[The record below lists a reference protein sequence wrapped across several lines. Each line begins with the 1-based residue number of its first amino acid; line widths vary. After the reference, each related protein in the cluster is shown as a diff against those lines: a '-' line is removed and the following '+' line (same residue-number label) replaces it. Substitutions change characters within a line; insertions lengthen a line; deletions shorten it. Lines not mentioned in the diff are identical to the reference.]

1 MILIFKG
8 PGTTR
13 VIPDVVEVM
22 GFNFIT
28 RKFIS
33 DRPFG
38 WFRKGRAI
46 GFGCMPEFFQK
57 RFTHIALVGGPGTS
71 SFYGQNLLWIHGNS
85 CGSSPYMENAMR
97 KKEKK

>member
-13 VIPDVVEVM
+13 VITGIKEVM
-22 GFNFIT
+22 GFNFLRGEFT
-28 RKFIS
+28 

-38 WFRKGRAI
+38 WFRSGSQF

-57 RFTHIALVGGPGTS
+57 RFTHIAMIGGGKFEPGK
-71 SFYGQNLLWIHGNS
+71 LIWIKHPDKQTGF
-85 CGSSPYMENAMR
+85 
-97 KKEKK
+97 